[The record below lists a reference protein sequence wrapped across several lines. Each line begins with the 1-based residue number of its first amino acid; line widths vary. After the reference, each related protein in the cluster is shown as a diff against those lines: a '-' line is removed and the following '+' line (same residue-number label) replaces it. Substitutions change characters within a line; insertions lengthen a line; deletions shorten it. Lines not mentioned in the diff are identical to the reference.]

1 MRDIVTTD
9 VTRNLPIELVNKI
22 MLYRPPNA
30 CVSQLNYYKKEWLY
44 QINREYLFRFHG
56 TIIEYMLMKNLQK
69 KLLDIDVGPVTLGE
83 YILGL

>member
-1 MRDIVTTD
+1 MRDIVPTD

-44 QINREYLFRFHG
+44 RINCKRPSPFSG
-56 TIIEYMLMKNLQK
+56 TLVAFILMKSLQK
-69 KLLDIDVGPVTLGE
+69 KRINV
-83 YILGL
+83 

>member
-1 MRDIVTTD
+1 MRDIVPTD

-44 QINREYLFRFHG
+44 QINREYLFRFHEIFHHT
-56 TIIEYMLMKNLQK
+56 TILKIKFFF
-69 KLLDIDVGPVTLGE
+69 KLVNFIICGYYTTN
-83 YILGL
+83 